1 VFAQVFAS
9 MVSPTLSCGLS
20 ALRCRA
26 VCESW
31 AEVGR
36 GHATKS
42 TGPEQ
47 AAQEARLTTMFTIDF
62 SSYLDNSRQHTV

>member
-1 VFAQVFAS
+1 MISA
-9 MVSPTLSCGLS
+9 TLSCGLS
-20 ALRCRA
+20 GLRLWA
-26 VCESW
+26 VGESW

-47 AAQEARLTTMFTIDF
+47 AAQAALSTTMFAAD
-62 SSYLDNSRQHTV
+62 SSKISSTKVGHTV